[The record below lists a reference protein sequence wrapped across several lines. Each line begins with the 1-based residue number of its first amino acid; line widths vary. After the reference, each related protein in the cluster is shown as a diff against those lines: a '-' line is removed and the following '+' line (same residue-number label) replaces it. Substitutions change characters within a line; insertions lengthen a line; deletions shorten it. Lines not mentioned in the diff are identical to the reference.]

1 MSVRLKPSKSTAR
14 LSSQS
19 LEKLLKSQKNLS
31 RPSPRLWLDREDE
44 PHELGDQGLPI
55 LKLTHPLLRS
65 LDSCNGLREFNQ
77 VQTQLIVSGLFQN
90 SLAASRAIKKL
101 CSGSQTVSHAVYVF
115 DRFDEPD
122 AFLCNTIMRSYVNAN
137 DPYAAIEFYYEK
149 MVGKYVVPNHYTFP
163 ILVKACAGIGPVREG
178 EKVHSRVVK
187 FGFESDL
194 FVRNSLIHMY
204 SVYGRI
210 GDARV
215 LFDER
220 SELDLVSWNSMI
232 YGYVKNGGLSVARE
246 LFDVMPERDVFSWN
260 SMIAGYMENGDIE
273 AARQLFDIMPDKD
286 IVSWNCMI
294 DGYAKALN
302 VPAAFEF
309 FKRMPLRNIVSW
321 NIMLALYVR
330 NKDYN
335 ECLRF
340 FDTMIEVGE
349 AKPNGATLMSVLTAS
364 ANLGRLEK
372 GKWVHS
378 YVESNKVKS
387 DVLLST
393 ALLTMYAKCG
403 DMDMA
408 KNVFDEMHERSIVS
422 WNSMIMG
429 YGMHGN
435 GEKALEIFLEMEKR
449 GPLPNDATFIC
460 ILSACTHS
468 GMVLEGW
475 WYFDLMQRVYNI
487 EPKVEHYG
495 CVVDLLARAG
505 LVKDSEELMNKMP
518 MEAGPA
524 LWGSLLS
531 ACRTHSNTKLGEI
544 VAKRL
549 IELEPSDIGPYVMLS
564 NIYASEGKWADVEYA
579 RKMIKENGLEKKEG
593 RSTVHIEEV
602 GSESSLEN
610 GSLHRRSMVYSML
623 SEMGAQ
629 MKFSGRNFLEVE
641 SLNT

>member
-1 MSVRLKPSKSTAR
+1 MSVRFKPSKSRAR
-14 LSSQS
+14 FSSHS
-19 LEKLLKSQKNLS
+19 LEKLLKSQKSLS

-44 PHELGDQGLPI
+44 PDELDDQGFPI
-55 LKLTHPLLRS
+55 LKLTHPLLRA
-65 LDSCNGLREFNQ
+65 LDSCNGFREFNQ
-77 VQTQLIVSGLFQN
+77 VHTQLIVSGLFQN

-101 CSGSQTVSHAVYVF
+101 CSASQTVSHAVYIF
-115 DRFDEPD
+115 DHIDEPD
-122 AFLCNTIMRSYVNAN
+122 AFLCNTIMRSYVNSN
-137 DPYAAIEFYYEK
+137 DPHAAIGFYYEK

-163 ILVKACAGIGPVREG
+163 ILVKVCGGIGSVREG
-178 EKVHSRVVK
+178 AKAHSRVVK

-204 SVYGRI
+204 SVYGRVL
-210 GDARV
+210 DARV
-215 LFDER
+215 VFNER
-220 SELDLVSWNSMI
+220 PELDLVSWNSMI

-260 SMIAGYMENGDIE
+260 SMISGYVENGDIV
-273 AARQLFDIMPDKD
+273 AAGQLFDIMPEKD
-286 IVSWNCMI
+286 VVSWNCMI
-294 DGYAKALN
+294 DGFARMVN
-302 VPAAFEF
+302 VPAALEF

-335 ECLRF
+335 ECLRL
-340 FDTMIEVGE
+340 FDRMIEVGE
-349 AKPNGATLMSVLTAS
+349 ANPNGATLMSVLTSS
-364 ANLGRLEK
+364 ANLGRLDK

-378 YVESNKVKS
+378 YIESNRIKP

-393 ALLTMYAKCG
+393 ALLPMYAKCG
-403 DMDMA
+403 DMDTA
-408 KNVFDEMHERSIVS
+408 RNVFDEMHERSVVS

-435 GEKALEIFLEMEKR
+435 GEKALEMFLEMEKR

-460 ILSACTHS
+460 MLSSCTHS

-475 WYFDLMQRVYNI
+475 WYFDLMQRVYKI
-487 EPKVEHYG
+487 EPKIEHYG
-495 CVVDLLARAG
+495 CLVDLLARAG
-505 LVKDSEELMNKMP
+505 LVKDSEEFMKKMSL
-518 MEAGPA
+518 EAGPA

-531 ACRTHSNTKLGEI
+531 ACRTYSDTELGEI

-549 IELEPSDIGPYVMLS
+549 IELKPKDIGPYVMLS
-564 NIYASEGKWADVEYA
+564 NIYASEGKWADVEYV
-579 RKMIKENGLEKKEG
+579 RKMIKENGLEKEEG

-602 GSESSLEN
+602 GSESSVEN

-623 SEMGAQ
+623 SEMGVQ
-629 MKFSGRNFLEVE
+629 MKFSFRNAYEVE
-641 SLNT
+641 SFNT